1 MSFFIRELIKSKL
14 NEITLND
21 LIHYSKQYGFSITET
36 EAKQILLYIRN
47 NELDP
52 FDQNNL
58 EKMFQDLAQI
68 TNRETAIKAQK
79 LFNEIISSYGLGHL
93 FD

>member
-1 MSFFIRELIKSKL
+1 MSFFIKELIKSKL